1 MTDRAELL
9 PCPFCGGESE
19 IERRGTTR
27 QSNIVACTEC
37 GCRLESGDTFNPAL
51 SWNTRTASPAAD
63 REEVARQDDDEAYEI
78 GKRDGYEEALQEL
91 DLATGGDGEFKGS
104 TVPGET
110 VDVPEMK
117 ARIMSRFIAPS
128 VTTPTGE
135 ADASAA
141 HEDVLDSCRKRLST
155 LREQHRQ
162 KMNSFGDA
170 AEKAASEGDM
180 SAVSINSTESER
192 HREAFSALN
201 AAIDIFDTLYN
212 DPQSSELPRW
222 HELAEYWKDRAEKAE
237 ASTTPAPGAVAEP
250 VKVKPLEWQ
259 DHQPNSFPY
268 PEWSAQTPFGIYSI
282 EAVSASDS
290 PRYEVRLNASRLIA
304 DRDGLPEAKEAA
316 QSDYEQRI
324 RSALVNQ
331 ATIDAKAEPSTPLA
345 DRLHT
350 IGLLMRDDS
359 SYQRETIFEAEEAL
373 RKLPAPA
380 SDGAIR
386 EAAWQVAAKECEDH
400 ALAGA
405 PDDTSEEYDQGYADG
420 CNRCAELIRALW
432 YQVEDRELA
441 TALAVHPPATEKKEG

>member
-1 MTDRAELL
+1 MTDRQELEAL
-9 PCPFCGGESE
+9 ADEIRNGGLAIIHCCEGLGAIDASQKQRDL
-19 IERRGTTR
+19 IE
-27 QSNIVACTEC
+27 
-37 GCRLESGDTFNPAL
+37 DAL
-51 SWNTRTASPAAD
+51 RRTALPAAD

-250 VKVKPLEWQ
+250 VAWLLEETGCK
-259 DHQPNSFPY
+259 DIDDLRDMANIGSATMNAIDSVVTADGPFKG
-268 PEWSAQTPFGIYSI
+268 WSPAQCPSEII
-282 EAVSASDS
+282 IDMA
-290 PRYEVRLNASRLIA
+290 NAL
-304 DRDGLPEAKEAA
+304 
-316 QSDYEQRI
+316 Y
-324 RSALVNQ
+324 V
-331 ATIDAKAEPSTPLA
+331 
-345 DRLHT
+345 
-350 IGLLMRDDS
+350 
-359 SYQRETIFEAEEAL
+359 
-373 RKLPAPA
+373 APA